1 MMSLDYSLV
10 VAETKYDMKR
20 SQFPCILCIYFF
32 NGFSPK
38 TGQSRKNI
46 SLSDLCLNPSLRS
59 KLC

>member
-20 SQFPCILCIYFF
+20 SSVTIYAMYLFQKWF
-32 NGFSPK
+32 YITSPK

-46 SLSDLCLNPSLRS
+46 SFQICA
-59 KLC
+59 